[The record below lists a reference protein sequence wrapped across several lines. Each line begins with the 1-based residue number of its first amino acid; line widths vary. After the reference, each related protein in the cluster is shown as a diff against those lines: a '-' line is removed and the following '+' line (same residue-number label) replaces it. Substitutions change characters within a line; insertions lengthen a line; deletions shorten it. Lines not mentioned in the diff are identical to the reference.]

1 MHLGDR
7 KIKGQGHVCP
17 DCKAFLRRR
26 TSEMSH
32 FLLQKVYFVCANIDC
47 GATFAG
53 RTEIVCRLSPP
64 RVENPE
70 INLPYS
76 SHSEFYKGMTARAT
90 EKTDQH
96 KAEINARTPAQL
108 DQLRRERI
116 ARMLARG
123 VSFAA
128 IQEKLVCGA
137 DMVLSVKTEL
147 EKNIGAES
155 EQ

>member
-1 MHLGDR
+1 MQLGDR

-26 TSEMSH
+26 TSEMRH
-32 FLLQKVYFVCANIDC
+32 LLLQHVYFACANIDC

-64 RVENPE
+64 RLENPE

-76 SHSEFYKGMTARAT
+76 SHSEFHKGMAARAA
-90 EKTDQH
+90 KKRDQH

-123 VSFAA
+123 DSFAA

-137 DMVLSVKTEL
+137 DMVLSVKTDL
-147 EKNIGAES
+147 EKNTGVKS
-155 EQ
+155 E

>member
-1 MHLGDR
+1 
-7 KIKGQGHVCP
+7 
-17 DCKAFLRRR
+17 
-26 TSEMSH
+26 
-32 FLLQKVYFVCANIDC
+32 
-47 GATFAG
+47 
-53 RTEIVCRLSPP
+53 
-64 RVENPE
+64 
-70 INLPYS
+70 
-76 SHSEFYKGMTARAT
+76 MTARAT
-90 EKTDQH
+90 EKIDQH